1 MKKFFNTAGACQP
14 DIHYTVWR
22 EEGVKPILALVEQR
36 KYFTHHAPRQSGKTT
51 LLRELCRKLNG
62 EGKYLAMHITVEDA
76 QAAKNNILAAH
87 LAILDAMQHALSVS
101 LVQQPESD
109 FPSARVFANEL
120 HAVRNCLQVWSKVSN
135 KPIVLVIDEIDSMGG
150 ESLIALLRQLRAGYD
165 QRPQAFPQS
174 IILNGVRDL
183 KDYRIY
189 SKEEDT
195 WLTGG
200 SCFNIKAESVRLGNF
215 TLDNVR
221 ELFFQ
226 HEQEH
231 GQKLAP
237 GLLEKIYELTQGQ
250 PWLCNALGEQM
261 CHKLFPNDLVLGEKH
276 LHEAKEALI
285 LSRATHIDQLYYR
298 LDDPRIRQIV
308 IPMLA
313 GDSVGHIPA
322 EDIEYAIDLGLLHP
336 DSKTYRI
343 ANPLYKEILPR
354 EMTYTLQ
361 KTITEDPKWYTSPD
375 GKLNYQKVMD
385 EFVQFWREHG
395 HKEFYIRE
403 ISSHILF
410 MAWLQRLVNGGGT
423 IHREYALGRKR
434 LDILVEFAGQKFV
447 SEIKLY
453 KGPKTLGQ
461 GLNQI
466 TEYLDQIGLES
477 GYLMIFKDTIA
488 TDDDSRYRIE
498 TLTHQGKTV
507 QVYWL

>member
-1 MKKFFNTAGACQP
+1 MKKFFNTAGANQP

-22 EEGVKPILALVEQR
+22 EDGVRPILDLIEQR

-51 LLRELCRKLNG
+51 LLEGICKRLNQ
-62 EGKYLAMHITVEDA
+62 EGKYLAINITVESA
-76 QAAKNNILAAH
+76 QAARDNVIEANRSILRSLNSGLTACENYPS
-87 LAILDAMQHALSVS
+87 LSPSSDYFGELDG
-101 LVQQPESD
+101 
-109 FPSARVFANEL
+109 
-120 HAVRNCLQVWSKVSN
+120 VRFCLENWSKASE
-135 KPIVLVIDEIDSMGG
+135 KPIVLVIDEIDTMAG
-150 ESLIALLRQLRAGYD
+150 ESLIALLRQLRAGYG
-165 QRPQAFPQS
+165 QRPHAFPQS

-189 SKEEDT
+189 SSKEDT

-215 TLDNVR
+215 LLEDVR
-221 ELFFQ
+221 DLFSQ
-226 HEQEH
+226 HETEH
-231 GQKLAP
+231 NQKLAP
-237 GLLEKIYELTQGQ
+237 GLVEKIYELTQGQ

-261 CHKLFPNDLVLGEKH
+261 CHKLFPKEPVLNEHH

-298 LDDPRIRQIV
+298 LEDPRIRQIV

-313 GDSVGHIPA
+313 GESVDDFPT
-322 EDIEYAIDLGLLHP
+322 EDLQYAIDLGLLHP
-336 DSKTYRI
+336 TAKILQI

-354 EMTYTLQ
+354 EMTYVSQ
-361 KTITEDPKWYTSPD
+361 RTIPEDPHWYENPD
-375 GKLNYQKVMD
+375 KTLNYRKLMD

-395 HKEFYIRE
+395 HKEFYDRE
-403 ISSHILF
+403 ITPHVLF

-434 LDILVEFAGQKFV
+434 LDILVEFANQKFV

-453 KGPKTLGQ
+453 KGPKTFDE

-466 TEYLDQIGLES
+466 CEYLNQIGLSE
-477 GYLMIFKDTIA
+477 GYLMIFSDTRP
-488 TDDDSRYRIE
+488 TDDDSRYKVETVEHLGKRIF
-498 TLTHQGKTV
+498 
-507 QVYWL
+507 VYWL

>member
-22 EEGVKPILALVEQR
+22 EDGVKPLLALIEQR

-62 EGKYLAMHITVEDA
+62 EGKYLAMHITVESA
-76 QAAKNNILAAH
+76 Q
-87 LAILDAMQHALSVS
+87 
-101 LVQQPESD
+101 
-109 FPSARVFANEL
+109 SARNDVLKANQVVLQALQLSLEL
-120 HAVRNCLQVWSKVSN
+120 ALPTEVQRYPHSDSFLNQNSGVQNCLSQWSRSSE
-135 KPIVLVIDEIDSMGG
+135 KPIVLMIDEIDSMAG

-200 SCFNIKAESVRLGNF
+200 SCFNIKAKSVRLGNF
-215 TLDNVR
+215 SLENIR

-226 HEQEH
+226 HEREH

-237 GLLEKIYELTQGQ
+237 GLLKKIYDLTQGQ

-261 CHKLFPNDLVLGEKH
+261 CFELFPNEPILGEGH

-298 LDDPRIRQIV
+298 LDDPRIRQFV
-308 IPMLA
+308 IPMLK
-313 GDSVGHIPA
+313 GDDLSNFPT
-322 EDIEYAIDLGLLHP
+322 EDLEYARDLGLLHP
-336 DSKTYRI
+336 DKKILSI

-354 EMTYTLQ
+354 EMSYALQ
-361 KTITEDPKWYTSPD
+361 QGMSIDPKWYENSDKT
-375 GKLNYQKVMD
+375 LNYQKLMN

-395 HKEFYIRE
+395 HKEFYVRE
-403 ISSHILF
+403 VTPHVMF

-434 LDILVEFAGQKFV
+434 LDILVEFAKERFV

-453 KGPKTLGQ
+453 KGPKTLEE

-466 TEYLDQIGLES
+466 TEYMEQIGLES

-488 TDDDSRYRIE
+488 TDDDSRYRVE
-498 TLTHQGKTV
+498 TVSHQGKTV

>member
-22 EEGVKPILALVEQR
+22 PFGAEPVLELIEHR

-51 LLRELCRKLNG
+51 LLREICRKLNQ
-62 EGKYLAMHITVEDA
+62 EGRYLALHITVESA
-76 QAAKNNILAAH
+76 Q
-87 LAILDAMQHALSVS
+87 
-101 LVQQPESD
+101 
-109 FPSARVFANEL
+109 SAREDVLRANQVVLQALQLMLEL
-120 HAVRNCLQVWSKVSN
+120 ALPAKYKMYPHSDTFLNQSSGVQACLTQWSRVSE
-135 KPIVLVIDEIDSMGG
+135 KPIVLMIDEIDAMAG

-165 QRPQAFPQS
+165 QRPYAFPQS

-189 SKEEDT
+189 SQKEDT

-215 TLDNVR
+215 TLENVQ

-237 GLLEKIYELTQGQ
+237 GLVETIYELTQGQ

-261 CHKLFPNDLVLGEKH
+261 CHKLFPDEPVLQEYH

-298 LDDPRIRQIV
+298 LEDPRIRQIV
-308 IPMLA
+308 IPMLS
-313 GDSVGHIPA
+313 G
-322 EDIEYAIDLGLLHP
+322 EDVSRFPQEDLEYARDLGLLHP
-336 DSKTYRI
+336 DSKTVKI

-354 EMTYTLQ
+354 EMTYALQ
-361 KTITEDPKWYTSPD
+361 HGMAFEPEWYQQAN
-375 GKLNYQKVMD
+375 GKLNYQKLMD
-385 EFVQFWREHG
+385 NFVQFWREHG
-395 HKEFYIRE
+395 HKEFYDRE
-403 ISSHILF
+403 ITPHVLF

-423 IHREYALGRKR
+423 IHREYALGRRR
-434 LDILVEFAGQKFV
+434 LDILVEFAKERFV

-453 KGPKTLGQ
+453 RGEKTLSE

-466 TEYLDQIGLES
+466 CEYLDQIGLNE
-477 GYLMIFKDTIA
+477 GYLMIFQKLLA
-488 TDDDSRYRIE
+488 TDEDSRYRVE
-498 TLTHQGKTV
+498 NLSHQNKKIF
-507 QVYWL
+507 VYWL